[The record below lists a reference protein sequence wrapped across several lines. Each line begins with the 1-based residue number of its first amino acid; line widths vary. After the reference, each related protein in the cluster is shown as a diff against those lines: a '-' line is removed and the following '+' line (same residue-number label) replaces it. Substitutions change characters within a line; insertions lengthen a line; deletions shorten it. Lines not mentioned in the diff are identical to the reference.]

1 MPLAAYLSFAADHR
15 RFLSFGFV
23 LAFASSFGQTYFIG
37 IFGPS
42 VQEAFGL
49 SHTAW
54 GTIYMVGTLG
64 SALLLPTTGR
74 LIDRVDLRV
83 YTAVVCVLLIAA
95 CAFMAFVTGPLM
107 LVFAIFLLRQS
118 GQGLMSHVAVTS
130 MARYF
135 DAGRGR
141 AIALATLGYAVG
153 EAILPFLAVL
163 AIAAI
168 GWRSTYG
175 GIAIVLGV
183 GLLPVVAWLLRGHPE
198 RHRDYE
204 ARLARPPERAELAQ
218 RSWTRAQVLRDAGFY
233 LLMPGILAPSLILT
247 AMFFHHL
254 NLADAKGWSHEWIT
268 GSYGIYALAVIVA
281 SLVAGRLVDRFGAAR
296 LMRFMLLPLVAGMGL
311 VAWLG
316 NPWSAWPYMIL
327 IGFNT
332 GVALTTTPALWAE
345 LYGVENLGGIR
356 SMATA
361 LSVFASALGPITMG
375 GLMDL
380 GLAIETVCLLFAA
393 YAAIGAILIAFA
405 LRDSRPRARPVY

>member
-23 LAFASSFGQTYFIG
+23 LAFSSSFGQTYFIG

-42 VQEAFGL
+42 VQDAFGL

-54 GTIYMVGTLG
+54 GTIYMMGTLG

-95 CAFMAFVTGPLM
+95 CAFMAFVTGPIM

-118 GQGLMSHVAVTS
+118 GQGLMSHVSVTS

-141 AIALATLGYAVG
+141 AIALATLGFAVG

-168 GWRSTYG
+168 GWRATYG
-175 GIAIVLGV
+175 GIAIVLGI
-183 GLLPVVAWLLRGHPE
+183 GLLPTVAWLLRGHPE
-198 RHRDYE
+198 RHRDHE
-204 ARLARPPERAELAQ
+204 ARLARPPGHAELARQ
-218 RSWTRAQVLRDAGFY
+218 SWTRAQVLRDAGFY

-311 VAWLG
+311 VAWL
-316 NPWSAWPYMIL
+316 NDPWSAWPYMIL
-327 IGFNT
+327 IGINT

-345 LYGVENLGGIR
+345 LYGVENLGSIR

-361 LSVFASALGPITMG
+361 LSVFGSALGPITMG

-393 YAAIGAILIAFA
+393 YAAIGAILIAVA